1 MTDRP
6 EPGKITRVDSTRG
19 GGVVSSDSPDSGAVF
34 NEDAWE
40 VAGRGDT
47 ATAIVSSL
55 IANREKMASTLH
67 YKLCKMRDE
76 LDYAA
81 RRLEEGDRR
90 HVVARNN
97 WYADLPIQIEQ
108 LQQQQ
113 EAVEDAAQLVRYASR
128 VTPVSTSFALA
139 MAADALESLDADRHA
154 ARLAAVVEANPD
166 YDPSVAKMPS
176 NALVATLREQA
187 ASIRQVH
194 EQNTRREADAR
205 EAQREA
211 VKAKRIARPL
221 GEAEKR
227 VLHDLMGGPKQ
238 LPYRSASREGKAFA
252 SLIERGMAE
261 RTGDKE
267 APRAMFTLTVAGRQA
282 QLALATRD

>member
-1 MTDRP
+1 MTERP

-19 GGVVSSDSPDSGAVF
+19 GGVSSDSPDSGAVF
-34 NEDAWE
+34 SEDAWQ

-113 EAVEDAAQLVRYASR
+113 EVIEDAVQLVRYASK

-139 MAADALESLDADRHA
+139 QAADALESLDADRHA
-154 ARLAAVVEANPD
+154 ARLAAVVAANPD

-176 NALVATLREQA
+176 NTLVATLREQA

-205 EAQREA
+205 QAERDAA
-211 VKAKRIARPL
+211 KAKRLARPL
-221 GEAEKR
+221 GEGEKR
-227 VLHDLMGGPKQ
+227 ALNLLMGGPRQ
-238 LPYRSASREGKAFA
+238 MPYRSSGREAKAFS
-252 SLIERGMAE
+252 SLVERGMAE
-261 RTGDKE
+261 RVEHADV
-267 APRAMFTLTVAGRQA
+267 PRGMFTLTVAGRQA
-282 QLALATRD
+282 QLALVTRD